1 MMLKFL
7 LAKFTV
13 CRVVIYTADITYLR
27 GVRGVLGA
35 LLGTSG
41 IVSGREEATWGLL
54 GVITILGIAREAAI

>member
-13 CRVVIYTADITYLR
+13 CREIVYRDVTYLR

-54 GVITILGIAREAAI
+54 GVITILGIAREATI

>member
-13 CRVVIYTADITYLR
+13 CREIVYRDVTYLR

-41 IVSGREEATWGLL
+41 IVSGREEAT
-54 GVITILGIAREAAI
+54 